1 MQKNIVAFHQKMTSC
16 IGRLFPILILVLAV
30 AACWAFTV
38 EDVGGVQGGGANTC
52 HEVCDSKLYGASQN
66 QYDRLPARRDGDRI
80 TALNLAE
87 TIFDRERVIGTS
99 LEAASNLLGPPVLPV
114 TGSDNVNDSI
124 ELTLQEQ
131 FEAHEDTEPLEPGEA
146 YQPLLRKK
154 NFQKVADAV
163 AEQSVAAA
171 QPRPPKL
178 MPLDE
183 LLPSRVWTPV
193 FEGCSPK
200 FVESRCDYQKPN
212 PQLFVTNLNELL
224 SARSL
229 LQGQQQLIEPLTL
242 RQTHAQF
249 MTMGWRSKKD
259 PYSRASMTNDV
270 AYGTCKSMAE
280 ATPEYVVF

>member
-1 MQKNIVAFHQKMTSC
+1 LSFVLERMTSC
-16 IGRLFPILILVLAV
+16 ISHLLPLLILVLAV
-30 AACWAFTV
+30 AACWAFAT
-38 EDVGGVQGGGANTC
+38 EETQKATPSCPEICEAN
-52 HEVCDSKLYGASQN
+52 LYGSSQN
-66 QYDRLPARRDGDRI
+66 QYDRVPARGNADRI

-87 TIFDRERVIGTS
+87 TIFDREEVIGTS
-99 LEAASNLLGPPVLPV
+99 LEAAADLLGPPVLPV

-131 FEAHEDTEPLEPGEA
+131 FEAHEDSEPREPGEA
-146 YQPLLRKK
+146 YGPLLRKTE
-154 NFQKVADAV
+154 FQKVADAV

-171 QPRPPKL
+171 QPKPPKL
-178 MPLDE
+178 IPLDD

-200 FVESRCDYQKPN
+200 FVESRCNYQQPN
-212 PQLFVTNLNELL
+212 PRLFVTNINELM

-229 LQGQQQLIEPLTL
+229 LQGQENLIEPLTL

-249 MTMGWRSKKD
+249 LTMGWRSKKD
-259 PYSRASMTNDV
+259 PYSRASMTNNV

-280 ATPEYVVF
+280 ARPEYVVF

>member
-1 MQKNIVAFHQKMTSC
+1 MATCVERF
-16 IGRLFPILILVLAV
+16 LPLLILVLALV
-30 AACWAFTV
+30 SFWAFATQ
-38 EDVGGVQGGGANTC
+38 ETQKAAPTAPICPELCAAN
-52 HEVCDSKLYGASQN
+52 LYGSSQN
-66 QYDRLPARRDGDRI
+66 QYDRVPARRPEDRI
-80 TALNLAE
+80 SALNLAE
-87 TIFDRERVIGTS
+87 TIFDREQVIGTS
-99 LEAASNLLGPPVLPV
+99 LEAAADLLGPPVLPV

-131 FEAHEDTEPLEPGEA
+131 FEAHEEDSEPHGPGDA
-146 YQPLLRKK
+146 YGPLLRKTE
-154 NFQKVADAV
+154 FQKVASEV

-178 MPLDE
+178 SPLDD

-193 FEGCSPK
+193 FEGCSSK
-200 FVESRCDYQKPN
+200 FVDSRCNYQQPN
-212 PQLFVTNLNELL
+212 PRLFVTNLNELL

-229 LQGQQQLIEPLTL
+229 LQGQENLIEPLTL

-249 MTMGWRSKKD
+249 LTMGWRSKKD

-280 ATPEYVVF
+280 SKPEYVVF

>member
-1 MQKNIVAFHQKMTSC
+1 MASC
-16 IGRLFPILILVLAV
+16 VGRLLPLLILVLAV
-30 AACWAFTV
+30 AVCWAFAA
-38 EDVGGVQGGGANTC
+38 EDRGKTS
-52 HEVCDSKLYGASQN
+52 EVCAQVCDANLYGASQN
-66 QYDRLPARRDGDRI
+66 QNDYRPAREGTDRI

-87 TIFDRERVIGTS
+87 TIFDKERVIGTS
-99 LEAASNLLGPPVLPV
+99 LEAAADLLGPPVLPV

-131 FEAHEDTEPLEPGEA
+131 FEAHEDSEPHEPGESA
-146 YQPLLRKK
+146 GPLLRRTE
-154 NFQKVADAV
+154 FQKVADAV

-178 MPLDE
+178 TPLDD

-193 FEGCSPK
+193 FEGCSSK
-200 FVESRCDYQKPN
+200 FVESRCNYQQPN
-212 PQLFVTNLNELL
+212 PRLFVTNLNELM

-229 LQGQQQLIEPLTL
+229 LQGREQLIEPLTL

-270 AYGTCKSMAE
+270 AYGTCKAMAE